1 MNNEKDMIMIYTVI
15 ASNLYP
21 ILWQFKNASV
31 LKSRVKQ
38 CKALVLLPENI
49 DISPL
54 CH

>member
-1 MNNEKDMIMIYTVI
+1 MNNEKDKIMIYTVI

-38 CKALVLLPENI
+38 CKALVLLTENI